1 MEADLEATGAQE
13 RAASTGDRGNRES
26 VPAESGAPLRAAA
39 IWLLIGLIAATTVAL
54 YVAVVHDLP
63 AYTNGFRIPWWA
75 LAVGF
80 AATEV
85 FVIHAHFRGSAHTL
99 SLSELPLVVGLLLGA
114 PQELV
119 IAQVAGPILVL
130 LFVRGSA
137 PVKVAF
143 NVAQFA
149 LTATLTVV
157 VLHALMAAPAE
168 IGPGVWTATFA
179 AVAAGSFV
187 AAALVLA
194 AIALAEGALPSIEA
208 LRMFGADLVV
218 SLTNTSIG
226 LAGAT
231 LIAQDWHAGWLIIP
245 PAAVLILAY
254 RAYLSEHT
262 KHRSLDFLYRVA
274 RSLSRA
280 PDIETALVELVDRTR
295 ESFRV
300 RTAEIILF
308 GAGGDVPLRTSLD
321 VGGATQTM
329 QPVGHGLAAALRACL
344 RDERAVVVDRETAP
358 PALASYLAEQGI
370 AEAAIAPVPGETRL
384 VGVML
389 LGDRL
394 GTASDF
400 TKSDLR
406 LFETLAG
413 HAGMSLE
420 FDRLEQAIRR
430 MRELQGAL
438 ERQAYRDPLTD
449 LANRALF
456 MRRVHESL
464 TRPHGTSTVLFLD
477 LDDFKRIN
485 DHAGHA
491 AGDAVLIAAA
501 DRIRRCVRPTDLAAR
516 LGGDEFAVLLEDA
529 DVRHGEDVA
538 HRIVALLSEA
548 VAIAGQPCWVRA
560 SIGLATAGAGSG
572 IDADDLM
579 RHADIAMYR
588 AKESGKGQVRVFT
601 TDMHPNALTKA
612 PSRDELLA
620 ALDAGEFVAHFQ
632 PIVAVGTGE
641 TVAAEAL
648 VRWNHPRHG
657 LLAPAA
663 FVPAAEA
670 TGTIPGIDRAVLEQA
685 CREAAEW
692 SEEDGYAPDAAVHVN
707 LSGEGLR
714 TSELVGVVEDVL
726 DRTGLAPRRLVL
738 ELTESVLIAELPT
751 AQPVL
756 ASLRALGVRIALDD
770 FGTGYS
776 SLACLRSLPVDILK
790 VAKPFVDGAGRTPH
804 DHALLAMII
813 ELGSLFGVSVVAEG
827 VERQDQLDALA
838 DLKCDMGQ
846 GFYLGRPLDGE
857 TRRFTRRD
865 PLAAA
870 A

>member
-1 MEADLEATGAQE
+1 VTAE
-13 RAASTGDRGNRES
+13 R
-26 VPAESGAPLRAAA
+26 LRTAA
-39 IWLLIGLIAATTVAL
+39 IWLLVALIAGTATAL
-54 YVAVVHDLP
+54 YFAVVRDLP
-63 AYTNGFRIPWWA
+63 AYTAGFQIPWWA
-75 LAVGF
+75 LAAGF
-80 AATEV
+80 AATEI

-99 SLSELPLVVGLLLGA
+99 SLSELPLVAGLLLA
-114 PQELV
+114 TPHELIV
-119 IAQVAGPILVL
+119 AQVVGPIAVL
-130 LFVRGSA
+130 LFVRRSA

-143 NVAQFA
+143 NIAQFA
-149 LTATLTVV
+149 LTAVLSVI
-157 VLHALMAAPAE
+157 VLHALVPAPAE

-179 AVAAGSFV
+179 AIGAGSLV
-187 AAALVLA
+187 AAALVLTV
-194 AIALAEGALPSIEA
+194 IALAEGALPSLEM

-231 LIAQDWHAGWLIIP
+231 LMAQDWSAGWLIIP

-262 KHRSLDFLYRVA
+262 KHQSLEFLYGVA
-274 RSLSRA
+274 RSMSRA
-280 PDIETALVELVDRTR
+280 PDVEAALVDLLERTR
-295 ESFRV
+295 DAFHVE
-300 RTAEIILF
+300 TAEIILF
-308 GAGGDVPLRTSLD
+308 GASGDVPLRTSLD
-321 VGGATQTM
+321 TGGVTQTM
-329 QPVGHGLAAALRACL
+329 QPVSRELATALRACL
-344 RDERAVVVDRETAP
+344 RNEHAAVVTRASAP
-358 PALASYLAEQGI
+358 AALADYLREHDM

-389 LGDRL
+389 LGERL
-394 GTASDF
+394 GATTDF
-400 TKSDLR
+400 GGSDLR

-456 MRRVHESL
+456 MRRLHESL
-464 TRPHGTSTVLFLD
+464 ARPSGTSTVLFLD

-491 AGDAVLIAAA
+491 AGDSVLIAAA
-501 DRIRRCVRPTDLAAR
+501 DRIRGSVRPSDLAAR

-529 DVRHGEDVA
+529 DERRGMEVA

-548 VAIAGQPCWVRA
+548 VTVNGQPCWVRA
-560 SIGLATAGAGSG
+560 SIGIAAASARAGL
-572 IDADDLM
+572 DADDLM

-588 AKESGKGQVRVFT
+588 AKEAGKGQVRTFT
-601 TDMHPNALTKA
+601 PDMHPNALTKA
-612 PSRDELLA
+612 PSRDEILA
-620 ALDAGEFVAHFQ
+620 ALEAGEFVAHYQ

-641 TVAAEAL
+641 IVAAEAL

-657 LLAPAA
+657 LLAPSD

-670 TGTIPGIDRAVLEQA
+670 TGTIPGIDRAMLEQA
-685 CREAAEW
+685 CREAAGW
-692 SEEDGYAPDAAVHVN
+692 SAEDGYAHDAAVHVN
-707 LSGEGLR
+707 LSGEGLH
-714 TSELVGVVEDVL
+714 TTELVGVVEDVL
-726 DRTGLAPRRLVL
+726 RRTGLAPRRLVL
-738 ELTESVLIAELPT
+738 ELTESVLIAEMPT

-756 ASLRALGVRIALDD
+756 TALRGLGVRIALDD

-838 DLKCDMGQ
+838 DLHCDMGQ

-857 TRRFTRRD
+857 ARRFERRD

>member
-1 MEADLEATGAQE
+1 MAE
-13 RAASTGDRGNRES
+13 RNAR
-26 VPAESGAPLRAAA
+26 LRSAA
-39 IWLLIGLIAATTVAL
+39 IWGLIALTAAATVAL
-54 YVAVVHDLP
+54 YVGVVRDLRP
-63 AYTNGFRIPWWA
+63 VTAGFHVPWWA
-75 LAVGF
+75 LALGF
-80 AATEV
+80 AAAEV
-85 FVIHAHFRGSAHTL
+85 FVIHAHIRGSSHTL
-99 SLSELPLVVGLLLGA
+99 SLSELPLVVGLLLSA
-114 PQELV
+114 PQEL
-119 IAQVAGPILVL
+119 IAAQVIGPILVL
-130 LFVRGSA
+130 LLVRRSEV
-137 PVKVAF
+137 VKVAF

-149 LTATLTVV
+149 LTATLSVV
-157 VLHALMAAPAE
+157 VLHALLPASFE
-168 IGPGVWTATFA
+168 MGPGAWTATLA
-179 AVAAGSFV
+179 AIAAGSLVAAG
-187 AAALVLA
+187 LVLA
-194 AIALAEGALPSIEA
+194 AIALAEGALPSMQV
-208 LRMFGADLVV
+208 LRMYAADLVV

-231 LIAQDWHAGWLIIP
+231 LIAYDWHTGWLIIP
-245 PAAVLILAY
+245 PAAVLLLAY

-262 KHRSLDFLYRVA
+262 KHQSLEFLYGVA

-280 PDIETALVELVDRTR
+280 PDVESALVDLLARTR

-308 GAGGDVPLRTSLD
+308 GAGSDLPLRTSLD
-321 VGGATQTM
+321 MAGATQTM
-329 QPVGHGLAAALRACL
+329 QPVTHELATALRACL
-344 RDERAVVVDRETAP
+344 RDEHAVVVERASAP
-358 PALASYLAEQGI
+358 AALASYLADHGMT
-370 AEAAIAPVPGETRL
+370 EAAIAPVPGETRL

-389 LGDRL
+389 LGERQ
-394 GTASDF
+394 GAGSDF
-400 TKSDLR
+400 GDADLR

-464 TRPHGTSTVLFLD
+464 RRPRGTSTVLFLD

-491 AGDAVLIAAA
+491 AGDAVLMAAA
-501 DRIRRCVRPTDLAAR
+501 DRIRRCVRPNDLAAR
-516 LGGDEFAVLLEDA
+516 LGGDEFAILLEDA
-529 DVRHGEDVA
+529 DERHGAEVA

-548 VAIAGQPCWVRA
+548 VGIAGQSCWVRA
-560 SIGLATAGAGSG
+560 SIRIASARAGSG
-572 IDADDLM
+572 VDADDLM
-579 RHADIAMYR
+579 RRADVAMYR
-588 AKESGKGQVRVFT
+588 AKEAGKGQVRAFT
-601 TDMHPNALTKA
+601 GGMHPNALTKA

-620 ALDAGEFVAHFQ
+620 ALDAGEFVAHYQ
-632 PIVAVGTGE
+632 PIVAVGSGE
-641 TVAAEAL
+641 IVAAEAL

-657 LLAPAA
+657 LLSPAA

-685 CREAAEW
+685 CREAAAW
-692 SEEDGYAPDAAVHVN
+692 CEEDGYAPDAAVHVN

-714 TSELVGVVEDVL
+714 TNELVRVVEDVL
-726 DRTGLAPRRLVL
+726 MRTGLAPRRLVL
-738 ELTESVLIAELPT
+738 ELTESVLIAEMPT

-756 ASLRALGVRIALDD
+756 TALRALGVRIALDD

-827 VERQDQLDALA
+827 IERQDQLDALA
-838 DLKCDMGQ
+838 DLSCDMGQ
-846 GFYLGRPLDGE
+846 GFYLGRPLCGE
-857 TRRFTRRD
+857 ARRFARRD

>member
-1 MEADLEATGAQE
+1 MGAE
-13 RAASTGDRGNRES
+13 GNAR
-26 VPAESGAPLRAAA
+26 LRSAA
-39 IWLLIGLIAATTVAL
+39 IWVLVAAIATA
-54 YVAVVHDLP
+54 AVVLYLAVVRDLP
-63 AYTNGFRIPWWA
+63 AYTSGFRVPWWA
-75 LAVGF
+75 LALGF

-85 FVIHAHFRGSAHTL
+85 FVIHAHIRGSAHTL
-99 SLSELPLVVGLLLGA
+99 SLSEIPLVIGLLLGA
-114 PQELV
+114 PTELIV
-119 IAQVAGPILVL
+119 AQVAGPFLVL
-130 LFVRGSA
+130 LFARGTA
-137 PVKVAF
+137 PVKIAF

-149 LTATLTVV
+149 LTATLTVA
-157 VLHALMAAPAE
+157 VLHALIPAPAE
-168 IGPGVWTATFA
+168 IGPGVWSATFV
-179 AVAAGSFV
+179 AVAAGSLV

-194 AIALAEGALPSIEA
+194 VIALAEGTLPSVEL

-231 LIAQDWHAGWLIIP
+231 LIAHDWHAGWLIIP
-245 PAAVLILAY
+245 PAVVLILAY

-262 KHRSLDFLYRVA
+262 KHRSLDFLYGVA

-280 PDIETALVELVDRTR
+280 PDVETALVDLLERTR

-308 GAGGDVPLRTSLD
+308 GAGGDVPLRTALGA
-321 VGGATQTM
+321 GGVTQTM
-329 QPVGHGLAAALRACL
+329 QPVDHELATALRACL
-344 RDERAVVVDRETAP
+344 RDEHAVVVRREAAP
-358 PALASYLAEQGI
+358 AALASFLDDHGM

-394 GTASDF
+394 GATTAFSG
-400 TKSDLR
+400 SDLR

-464 TRPHGTSTVLFLD
+464 TRPRGTSTVLFLD

-491 AGDAVLIAAA
+491 AGDAVLIAAGE
-501 DRIRRCVRPTDLAAR
+501 RIRRCVRPSDLAAR

-529 DVRHGEDVA
+529 DEHRGEEVA
-538 HRIVALLSEA
+538 HRIAALLSEA
-548 VAIAGQPCWVRA
+548 VGIAGQPCWVRA
-560 SIGLATAGAGSG
+560 SIGIASAAAGSV
-572 IDADDLM
+572 DADDLM
-579 RHADIAMYR
+579 RRADIAMYR
-588 AKESGKGQVRVFT
+588 AKEAGKGQVRMFT
-601 TDMHPNALTKA
+601 ADMHPNALTKA

-620 ALDAGEFVAHFQ
+620 ALDAGEFVAHYQ
-632 PIVAVGTGE
+632 PIVAVGSGE
-641 TVAAEAL
+641 IVAAEAL

-657 LLAPAA
+657 LLSPAA

-685 CREAAEW
+685 CREAAAW

-714 TSELVGVVEDVL
+714 TNELVGVVEEVL
-726 DRTGLAPRRLVL
+726 RRTELAPRRLVL
-738 ELTESVLIAELPT
+738 ELTESVLIAEMPT

-827 VERQDQLDALA
+827 IERQDQLDALA
-838 DLKCDMGQ
+838 DLRCDMGQ

-857 TRRFTRRD
+857 ARRFARRD

>member
-1 MEADLEATGAQE
+1 MEAEE
-13 RAASTGDRGNRES
+13 RNMR
-26 VPAESGAPLRAAA
+26 LRSAA
-39 IWLLIGLIAATTVAL
+39 IWLLIGLISITTLAL
-54 YVAVVHDLP
+54 YFAVVRDLP
-63 AYTNGFRIPWWA
+63 SYMDGFRVPWWA
-75 LAVGF
+75 LALGF

-85 FVIHAHFRGSAHTL
+85 FVIHAHIRGSSHTL
-99 SLSELPLVVGLLLGA
+99 SLSELPLVVGLLLAA

-130 LFVRGSA
+130 LFVRHNGL
-137 PVKVAF
+137 VKVAF
-143 NVAQFA
+143 NIAQFA
-149 LTATLTVV
+149 LTAALTVV
-157 VLHALMAAPAE
+157 VLHALMPAPAH
-168 IGPGVWTATFA
+168 IGPGVWTATFV
-179 AVAAGSFV
+179 AVAAGSLV
-187 AAALVLA
+187 AAALVRA
-194 AIALAEGALPSIEA
+194 VIALAEGSMPSMDT

-218 SLTNTSIG
+218 ALTNTSIG

-231 LIAQDWHAGWLIIP
+231 LIAQDWHAGWLMIP

-262 KHRSLDFLYRVA
+262 KHQSLEFLYGVA
-274 RSLSRA
+274 RSLSRS
-280 PDIETALVELVDRTR
+280 PDIECALVDLLERTR

-308 GAGGDVPLRTSLD
+308 GAGGDLPLRTSLD
-321 VGGATQTM
+321 VGGTTQTM
-329 QPVGHGLAAALRACL
+329 QPVGHELATALRACL
-344 RDERAVVVDRETAP
+344 LDEHAVVMDRESAP
-358 PALASYLAEQGI
+358 PALAAYLAEHDM

-389 LGDRL
+389 LGERL
-394 GTASDF
+394 GSATDF

-456 MRRVHESL
+456 MRRLHESL
-464 TRPHGTSTVLFLD
+464 TRPRGTSTVLFLD

-501 DRIRRCVRPTDLAAR
+501 ERIRRCVRPTDLAAR

-529 DVRHGEDVA
+529 DERHGQDIA

-548 VAIAGQPCWVRA
+548 VTISGQPCWVRA
-560 SIGLATAGAGSG
+560 SIGLASAGAGSSV
-572 IDADDLM
+572 DADDLM
-579 RHADIAMYR
+579 RRADIAMYR
-588 AKESGKGQVRVFT
+588 AKEAGKGQVRAFT
-601 TDMHPNALTKA
+601 ADMHPNALTKA

-620 ALDAGEFVAHFQ
+620 ALQAGEFVAHYQ
-632 PIVAVGTGE
+632 PIVAVGSGE
-641 TVAAEAL
+641 IVAAEAL

-685 CREAAEW
+685 CREAAAW
-692 SEEDGYAPDAAVHVN
+692 SAEDGYAPDAAVHVN

-714 TSELVGVVEDVL
+714 TNELVGVVEDVL
-726 DRTGLAPRRLVL
+726 RRTGLAPRRLVL
-738 ELTESVLIAELPT
+738 ELTESVLIAEMPT

-756 ASLRALGVRIALDD
+756 TALRALGVRIALDD

-827 VERQDQLDALA
+827 VERQDQLEALA
-838 DLKCDMGQ
+838 DLSCDMGQ

-857 TRRFTRRD
+857 ARRFARRD

>member
-1 MEADLEATGAQE
+1 VEAEK
-13 RAASTGDRGNRES
+13 AAR
-26 VPAESGAPLRAAA
+26 LRTAA
-39 IWLLIGLIAATTVAL
+39 IWALIALIVGATLAL
-54 YVAVVHDLP
+54 YLGIVRDLP
-63 AYTNGFRIPWWA
+63 AYADGVHVPWWA
-75 LAVGF
+75 LALGF

-85 FVIHAHFRGSAHTL
+85 FVIHTHIRGSAQTL
-99 SLSELPLVVGLLLGA
+99 SLSELPLVIGLLLA
-114 PQELV
+114 TPQDLV
-119 IAQVAGPILVL
+119 VAQVAGPVLVL
-130 LFVRGSA
+130 LFIRRSA

-143 NVAQFA
+143 NIAQFA
-149 LTATLTVV
+149 LTATLTII
-157 VLHALMAAPAE
+157 VLHALIPAPAE
-168 IGPGVWTATFA
+168 IGPDLWSATFA
-179 AVAAGSFV
+179 AVLAGSLVAAG
-187 AAALVLA
+187 LVLA
-194 AIALAEGALPSIEA
+194 VIALAEGSLPSIEV

-226 LAGAT
+226 LTGAT
-231 LIAQDWHAGWLIIP
+231 LIAQEWQAGWLMIA

-254 RAYLSEHT
+254 RAYLSEHD
-262 KHRSLDFLYRVA
+262 KHQSLEFLYGVA

-280 PDIETALVELVDRTR
+280 PDIEIALVDLLERTR

-308 GAGGDVPLRTSLD
+308 GAGADMPLRTSLD
-321 VGGATQTM
+321 AGGSTQTM
-329 QPVGHGLAAALRACL
+329 QPVEHELATALRACL
-344 RDERAVVVDRETAP
+344 RDEHARVVDLASAP
-358 PALASYLAEQGI
+358 PALAAYLADHGI
-370 AEAAIAPVPGETRL
+370 AAATIAPVHGETRL

-389 LGDRL
+389 LGDRV
-394 GTASDF
+394 GVATDF
-400 TKSDLR
+400 SASDLR

-430 MRELQGAL
+430 MRELQSAL

-464 TRPHGTSTVLFLD
+464 SRPRGTSTVLFLD

-501 DRIRRCVRPTDLAAR
+501 ERIRRCVRPTDLAAR

-529 DVRHGEDVA
+529 DERRGEEIA

-548 VAIAGQPCWVRA
+548 VGIAGQPCWVRA
-560 SIGLATAGAGSG
+560 SIGLASAAAGSG
-572 IDADDLM
+572 TDADDLM

-588 AKESGKGQVRVFT
+588 AKETGKGQVREFT
-601 TDMHPNALTKA
+601 ADMHPNALTKA

-620 ALDAGEFVAHFQ
+620 ALDAGEFVAHYQ
-632 PIVAVGTGE
+632 PIMAVESGE
-641 TVAAEAL
+641 IVAAEAL

-685 CREAAEW
+685 CRAAAAW
-692 SEEDGYAPDAAVHVN
+692 CDEDGYAPEAAVHVN

-714 TSELVGVVEDVL
+714 TNELVRVVENVL
-726 DRTGLAPRRLVL
+726 QSTGLAPRRLVL
-738 ELTESVLIAELPT
+738 ELTESVLIAEMPT

-827 VERQDQLDALA
+827 IEREDQLEALA

-846 GFYLGRPLDGE
+846 GFYVGRPLDGE
-857 TRRFTRRD
+857 ALRFARRD
-865 PLAAA
+865 PVAAGA
-870 A
+870 

>member
-1 MEADLEATGAQE
+1 M
-13 RAASTGDRGNRES
+13 AAARNVR
-26 VPAESGAPLRAAA
+26 LRVAA
-39 IWLLIGLIAATTVAL
+39 IWLLVALIAGTALTL
-54 YVAVVHDLP
+54 YVTVVRDLP
-63 AYTNGFRIPWWA
+63 AYTDGFQIPWWA
-75 LAVGF
+75 LAIGF

-85 FVIHAHFRGSAHTL
+85 FVIHAHIRGSAHTL
-99 SLSELPLVVGLLLGA
+99 SLSELPLVAGLLLA
-114 PQELV
+114 TPQDLV
-119 IAQVAGPILVL
+119 VAQVVGPIAVL
-130 LFVRGSA
+130 LFARGTA

-149 LTATLTVV
+149 LTATISVI
-157 VLHALMAAPAE
+157 VLHGLVPAPAE
-168 IGPGVWTATFA
+168 IGPEVWTATFV
-179 AVAAGSFV
+179 AVGASSLV
-187 AAALVLA
+187 AAALVVGV
-194 AIALAEGALPSIEA
+194 IALAEGTLPSLEM

-231 LIAQDWHAGWLIIP
+231 LMAQDWSAGWLIIP

-262 KHRSLDFLYRVA
+262 KHQSLEFLYGVA

-280 PDIETALVELVDRTR
+280 PDVETALVDLLERTR
-295 ESFRV
+295 GSFRV

-308 GAGGDVPLRTSLD
+308 GASGDVPLRTSLD
-321 VGGATQTM
+321 EGGVTQTM
-329 QPVGHGLAAALRACL
+329 QPVSHELAAALRSSL
-344 RDERAVVVDRETAP
+344 VDEHATVVHRADAP
-358 PALASYLAEQGI
+358 AALATYLREHDI

-394 GTASDF
+394 GATADF
-400 TKSDLR
+400 SNSDLR

-464 TRPHGTSTVLFLD
+464 ARRSGTSTVLFLD

-491 AGDAVLIAAA
+491 AGDAVLMAAA
-501 DRIRRCVRPTDLAAR
+501 DRIRGCVRPTDLAAR
-516 LGGDEFAVLLEDA
+516 LGGDEFAILLEDA
-529 DVRHGEDVA
+529 DERRGEEVA
-538 HRIVALLSEA
+538 HRIVAELSQA
-548 VAIAGQPCWVRA
+548 MTVNGQPCWVRA
-560 SIGLATAGAGSG
+560 SIGLAAAGAGSG
-572 IDADDLM
+572 LDADGLM

-588 AKESGKGQVRVFT
+588 AKEAGKGQVRAFT
-601 TDMHPNALTKA
+601 PDMHPNALTQA

-620 ALDAGEFVAHFQ
+620 ALDAGEFVAHYQ
-632 PIVAVGTGE
+632 PIVDVGTGAV
-641 TVAAEAL
+641 VAAEAL

-657 LLAPAA
+657 LLSPSM

-685 CREAAEW
+685 CREAAAW
-692 SEEDGYAPDAAVHVN
+692 TEEDGYAPDAAVHVN

-714 TSELVGVVEDVL
+714 TTEVVGVVQDIL
-726 DRTGLAPRRLVL
+726 QQTGLQPRRLVL
-738 ELTESVLIAELPT
+738 ELTESVLIAEMPT

-756 ASLRALGVRIALDD
+756 TALRALGVRIALDD

-827 VERQDQLDALA
+827 IERQDQLDALA
-838 DLKCDMGQ
+838 DLRCDMGQ
-846 GFYLGRPLDGE
+846 GFYLGRPLDSE
-857 TRRFTRRD
+857 ARRFARRD

>member
-1 MEADLEATGAQE
+1 MAE
-13 RAASTGDRGNRES
+13 RNAR
-26 VPAESGAPLRAAA
+26 LRSAA
-39 IWLLIGLIAATTVAL
+39 IWGLIALTAAATVAL
-54 YVAVVHDLP
+54 YVGVVRDLRP
-63 AYTNGFRIPWWA
+63 VTAGFHVPWWA
-75 LAVGF
+75 LALGF
-80 AATEV
+80 AAAEV
-85 FVIHAHFRGSAHTL
+85 FVIHAHIRGSSHTL
-99 SLSELPLVVGLLLGA
+99 SLSELPLVVGLLLSA
-114 PQELV
+114 PQEL
-119 IAQVAGPILVL
+119 IAAQVIGPILVL
-130 LFVRGSA
+130 LLVRRSEV
-137 PVKVAF
+137 VKVAF

-149 LTATLTVV
+149 LTATLSVV
-157 VLHALMAAPAE
+157 VLHALLPASFE
-168 IGPGVWTATFA
+168 MGPGAWTATLA
-179 AVAAGSFV
+179 AIAAGSLVAAG
-187 AAALVLA
+187 LVLA
-194 AIALAEGALPSIEA
+194 AIALAEGALPSMQV
-208 LRMFGADLVV
+208 LRMYAADLVV

-231 LIAQDWHAGWLIIP
+231 LIAYDWHTGWLIIP
-245 PAAVLILAY
+245 PAAVLLLAY

-262 KHRSLDFLYRVA
+262 KHQSLEFLYGVA

-280 PDIETALVELVDRTR
+280 PDVESALVDLLARTR

-308 GAGGDVPLRTSLD
+308 GAGSDLPLRTSLD
-321 VGGATQTM
+321 MAGATQTM
-329 QPVGHGLAAALRACL
+329 QPVTHELATALRACL
-344 RDERAVVVDRETAP
+344 RDEHAVVVERASAP
-358 PALASYLAEQGI
+358 AALASYLADHGMT
-370 AEAAIAPVPGETRL
+370 EAAIAPVPGETRL

-389 LGDRL
+389 LGERQ
-394 GTASDF
+394 GAGSDF
-400 TKSDLR
+400 GDADLR

-464 TRPHGTSTVLFLD
+464 RRPRGTSTVLFLD

-491 AGDAVLIAAA
+491 AGDAVLMAAA
-501 DRIRRCVRPTDLAAR
+501 DRIRRCVRPNDLAAR
-516 LGGDEFAVLLEDA
+516 LGGDEFAILLEDA
-529 DVRHGEDVA
+529 DERHGAEVA

-548 VAIAGQPCWVRA
+548 VGIAGQSCWVRA
-560 SIGLATAGAGSG
+560 SIGIASARAGSG
-572 IDADDLM
+572 VDADDLM
-579 RHADIAMYR
+579 RRADVAMYR
-588 AKESGKGQVRVFT
+588 AKEAGKGQVRAFT
-601 TDMHPNALTKA
+601 GGMHPNALTKA

-620 ALDAGEFVAHFQ
+620 ALDAGEFVAHYQ
-632 PIVAVGTGE
+632 PIVAVGSGE
-641 TVAAEAL
+641 IVAAEAL

-657 LLAPAA
+657 LLSPAA

-685 CREAAEW
+685 CREAAAW
-692 SEEDGYAPDAAVHVN
+692 CEEDGYAPDAAVHVN

-714 TSELVGVVEDVL
+714 TNELVRVVEDVL
-726 DRTGLAPRRLVL
+726 ARTGLAPRRLVL
-738 ELTESVLIAELPT
+738 ELTESVLIAEMPT

-756 ASLRALGVRIALDD
+756 TELRALGVRIALDD

-813 ELGSLFGVSVVAEG
+813 ELGSLFRVSVVAEG
-827 VERQDQLDALA
+827 IEREDQLDALA
-838 DLKCDMGQ
+838 ELRCDMGQ
-846 GFYLGRPLDGE
+846 GFYLGRPLAGE
-857 TRRFTRRD
+857 TRRLAVRD

>member
-1 MEADLEATGAQE
+1 MTE
-13 RAASTGDRGNRES
+13 GNAR
-26 VPAESGAPLRAAA
+26 VRWTA
-39 IWLLIGLIAATTVAL
+39 IWGLIALTGAATVAL
-54 YVAVVHDLP
+54 YVGVVRDLP
-63 AYTNGFRIPWWA
+63 PVTDGFRVPWWT
-75 LAVGF
+75 LAIGF
-80 AATEV
+80 AATEI
-85 FVIHAHFRGSAHTL
+85 FVIHAHIRGSSHTL
-99 SLSELPLVVGLLLGA
+99 SLSELPLVVGLLLSTS
-114 PQELV
+114 QDV
-119 IAQVAGPILVL
+119 IVAQVIGPVLVL
-130 LFVRGSA
+130 VFVRRNEA
-137 PVKVAF
+137 IKVAF

-149 LTATLTVV
+149 LTATLSVA
-157 VLHALMAAPAE
+157 VLHALLPAPLE
-168 IGPGVWTATFA
+168 MGPAVWAATFA
-179 AVAAGSFV
+179 AIAAGSLVAAG
-187 AAALVLA
+187 LVLA
-194 AIALAEGALPSIEA
+194 AIALAEDSLPSMQV
-208 LRMFGADLVV
+208 LRMYGADLVV

-231 LIAQDWHAGWLIIP
+231 LIAYDWHTAWLLIP
-245 PAAVLILAY
+245 PSVVLILAY

-262 KHRSLDFLYRVA
+262 KHQSLEFLYGVA

-280 PDIETALVELVDRTR
+280 PDVESALVDLLARTR

-308 GAGGDVPLRTSLD
+308 GAGGDLPLRTSLD
-321 VGGATQTM
+321 MAGATQTM
-329 QPVGHGLAAALRACL
+329 QPVPHELATALRACL
-344 RDERAVVVDRETAP
+344 RDEHAVVVERESAP
-358 PALASYLAEQGI
+358 AALASYLADHGLTQ
-370 AEAAIAPVPGETRL
+370 AAIAPVPGETRL

-394 GTASDF
+394 GAGSDIGDA
-400 TKSDLR
+400 DLR

-464 TRPHGTSTVLFLD
+464 KRAHGTSTVLFLD

-491 AGDAVLIAAA
+491 AGDAVLLAAA
-501 DRIRRCVRPTDLAAR
+501 DRIRRCVRPSDLAAR
-516 LGGDEFAVLLEDA
+516 LGGDEFAILLEDA
-529 DVRHGEDVA
+529 DERHGEEVA

-548 VAIAGQPCWVRA
+548 VGIAGQPCWVRA
-560 SIGLATAGAGSG
+560 SIGIASARAGSG
-572 IDADDLM
+572 VDADDLM
-579 RHADIAMYR
+579 RRADIAMYR
-588 AKESGKGQVRVFT
+588 AKEAGKGQVRTFT
-601 TDMHPNALTKA
+601 ADMHPNALTKA
-612 PSRDELLA
+612 PSRDEILA
-620 ALDAGEFVAHFQ
+620 ALDAGEFVAHYQ
-632 PIVAVGTGE
+632 PIVAVGSGE
-641 TVAAEAL
+641 IVAAEAL

-657 LLAPAA
+657 LLSPAA

-685 CREAAEW
+685 CREAAAW
-692 SEEDGYAPDAAVHVN
+692 CEEDGYAPDAAVHVN

-714 TSELVGVVEDVL
+714 TNELVGVVEDVL
-726 DRTGLAPRRLVL
+726 VRSGLQPRRLVL
-738 ELTESVLIAELPT
+738 ELTESVLIAEMPT

-756 ASLRALGVRIALDD
+756 TSLRALGVRIALDD

-827 VERQDQLDALA
+827 IERQDQLDALA
-838 DLKCDMGQ
+838 DLSCDMGQ
-846 GFYLGRPLDGE
+846 GFYLGRPLGGE
-857 TRRFTRRD
+857 ARRFARRD

>member
-1 MEADLEATGAQE
+1 MEAE
-13 RAASTGDRGNRES
+13 RTARR
-26 VPAESGAPLRAAA
+26 RAAA
-39 IWLLIGLIAATTVAL
+39 IWLLVVLIAGTTVAL
-54 YVAVVHDLP
+54 YLGIVQDLDS
-63 AYTNGFRIPWWA
+63 YTDGFQVPWWA
-75 LAVGF
+75 LAAAF
-80 AATEV
+80 AATEI
-85 FVIHAHFRGSAHTL
+85 FVIHAHLRGSAHTL
-99 SLSELPLVVGLLLGA
+99 SLSELPLVVGLLLSA
-114 PQELV
+114 PPALV
-119 IAQVAGPILVL
+119 LAQIVGPILVL
-130 LFVRGSA
+130 VLVRRNA

-143 NVAQFA
+143 NIAQFA
-149 LTATLTVV
+149 LTATLTII
-157 VLHALMAAPAE
+157 VLHALMPAPAE
-168 IGPGVWTATFA
+168 IGPGVWTATFI
-179 AVAAGSFV
+179 AVAAGSLV
-187 AAALVLA
+187 ASGLVLA
-194 AIALAEGALPSIEA
+194 AIALAEGSKPNHDTV
-208 LRMFGADLVV
+208 RMFGADLVV

-245 PAAVLILAY
+245 PAVVLILAY

-262 KHRSLDFLYRVA
+262 KHQSLEFLFGVA

-280 PDIETALVELVDRTR
+280 PDVESALVDLLERTR

-308 GAGGDVPLRTSLD
+308 GAGGDLPLRTSLGA
-321 VGGATQTM
+321 GGSTQTM
-329 QPVGHGLAAALRACL
+329 QPVPHELATALRGCL
-344 RDERAVVVDRETAP
+344 REEQAMVVDRDSAP
-358 PALASYLAEQGI
+358 PALAAYLTEHGI
-370 AEAAIAPVPGETRL
+370 TDAAIAPVPGETRL

-389 LGDRL
+389 LGDRI
-394 GTASDF
+394 GAASHF
-400 TKSDLR
+400 TSSDLR

-456 MRRVHESL
+456 MRRLHESL
-464 TRPHGTSTVLFLD
+464 ARPHGSSTVLFLD
-477 LDDFKRIN
+477 LDDFKRVN

-501 DRIRRCVRPTDLAAR
+501 ERIRRCVRPSDLAAR

-529 DVRHGEDVA
+529 DERHGQEVA

-548 VAIAGQPCWVRA
+548 VTIAGQPCWVRA
-560 SIGLATAGAGSG
+560 SIGIASAGTGAGV
-572 IDADDLM
+572 DADDLM
-579 RHADIAMYR
+579 RRADIAMYR
-588 AKESGKGQVRVFT
+588 AKEAGKGQVRVFT
-601 TDMHPNALTKA
+601 TEMHPNALTKA
-612 PSRDELLA
+612 PSRDEILA
-620 ALDAGEFVAHFQ
+620 ALEAGEFVAHYQ
-632 PIVAVGTGE
+632 PIVAVETGE
-641 TVAAEAL
+641 IVAAEAL

-657 LLAPAA
+657 LLPPAT

-685 CREAAEW
+685 CREAASW
-692 SEEDGYAPDAAVHVN
+692 TAEDGYALDAAVHVN
-707 LSGEGLR
+707 VSGEGLR
-714 TSELVGVVEDVL
+714 TNELAGVVEAVL
-726 DRTGLAPRRLVL
+726 RRTGLAPRRLVL
-738 ELTESVLIAELPT
+738 ELTESVLIAEMPT

-756 ASLRALGVRIALDD
+756 AALRALGVRIALDD

-827 VERQDQLDALA
+827 IERQDQLDALA
-838 DLKCDMGQ
+838 DLSCDMGQ

-857 TRRFTRRD
+857 ARRFSRRD
-865 PLAAA
+865 PLVAAA
-870 A
+870 

>member
-1 MEADLEATGAQE
+1 MEAEGTV
-13 RAASTGDRGNRES
+13 R
-26 VPAESGAPLRAAA
+26 LRAAA
-39 IWLLIGLIAATTVAL
+39 IWLLVALIAAATAAL
-54 YVAVVHDLP
+54 YLAVVRDLP
-63 AYTNGFRIPWWA
+63 AYTDGFRVPWWA
-75 LAVGF
+75 LAAGF

-99 SLSELPLVVGLLLGA
+99 SLSELPLVVGLLLAA

-119 IAQVAGPILVL
+119 LAQIAGPILVL

-157 VLHALMAAPAE
+157 VLHALMPAPAE
-168 IGPGVWTATFA
+168 IGPGVWTAAFA
-179 AVAAGSFV
+179 AVGAASLVAAG
-187 AAALVLA
+187 LVLTV
-194 AIALAEGALPSIEA
+194 IALAEGVLPSIDV
-208 LRMFGADLVV
+208 LQMFGADLVV

-231 LIAQDWHAGWLIIP
+231 LIAEDWSAGWLIIP

-262 KHRSLDFLYRVA
+262 KHQSLEFLYGVA
-274 RSLSRA
+274 RSLSRV
-280 PDIETALVELVDRTR
+280 PDVETALVDLLQRTR

-300 RTAEIILF
+300 RTAEIVLF
-308 GAGGDVPLRTSLD
+308 GAGGDLPLRTALD

-329 QPVGHGLAAALRACL
+329 QPVGHELATALRACL
-344 RDERAVVVDRETAP
+344 REERAVVVNRDTAP
-358 PALASYLAEQGI
+358 AALAEYLAEQRI
-370 AEAAIAPVPGETRL
+370 SEAAIAPVPGETRL
-384 VGVML
+384 VGVMV

-394 GTASDF
+394 GAANDF
-400 TKSDLR
+400 SSSDLR

-438 ERQAYRDPLTD
+438 ERQAYCDPLTD

-464 TRPHGTSTVLFLD
+464 ARPRGTSTVLFLD

-501 DRIRRCVRPTDLAAR
+501 ERIRRCVRPSHLAAR

-529 DVRHGEDVA
+529 DERHGEDAA

-548 VAIAGQPCWVRA
+548 VPIAGQPCWVRA
-560 SIGLATAGAGSG
+560 SIGIASAGAGSG
-572 IDADDLM
+572 VDADDLM
-579 RHADIAMYR
+579 RHADVAMYR
-588 AKESGKGQVRVFT
+588 AKEAGKGQVRVFT
-601 TDMHPNALTKA
+601 TAMHPNAPTKA
-612 PSRDELLA
+612 PSRDEILA
-620 ALDAGEFVAHFQ
+620 AVDAGEFVAHYQ
-632 PIVAVGTGE
+632 PIVAVGSGAV
-641 TVAAEAL
+641 VAGEAL

-657 LLAPAA
+657 LLAPSA

-670 TGTIPGIDRAVLEQA
+670 TGTIPAIDRVVLEQA
-685 CREAAEW
+685 CREASDWCED
-692 SEEDGYAPDAAVHVN
+692 DGYAPDAAVHVN
-707 LSGEGLR
+707 VSGEGLR
-714 TSELVGVVEDVL
+714 TNELVRVVEDVL
-726 DRTGLAPRRLVL
+726 ERTGLAPRRLVL
-738 ELTESVLIAELPT
+738 ELTESVLIAEMPT
-751 AQPVL
+751 ARPVL
-756 ASLRALGVRIALDD
+756 TELRALGVRIALDD

-813 ELGSLFGVSVVAEG
+813 ELGSLFGVGVVAEG
-827 VERQDQLDALA
+827 IEREDQLDALA
-838 DLKCDMGQ
+838 ELGCEMGQ
-846 GFYLGRPLDGE
+846 GFYLGRPLSSE
-857 TRRFTRRD
+857 TRRFALRD
-865 PLAAA
+865 PLAVAA
-870 A
+870 

>member
-1 MEADLEATGAQE
+1 MSAE
-13 RAASTGDRGNRES
+13 R
-26 VPAESGAPLRAAA
+26 VRAAA
-39 IWLLIGLIAATTVAL
+39 IWLLVALIAGTTAAL
-54 YVAVVHDLP
+54 YFAVVRDLP
-63 AYTNGFRIPWWA
+63 AYTDGFQIPWWA
-75 LAVGF
+75 LAIGF
-80 AATEV
+80 AATEI
-85 FVIHAHFRGSAHTL
+85 FVVHAHIRGSAHTL
-99 SLSELPLVVGLLLGA
+99 SLSELPLVAGLLLA
-114 PQELV
+114 TPQELV
-119 IAQVAGPILVL
+119 VAQVAGPIVVL

-149 LTATLTVV
+149 LTATLSVI
-157 VLHALMAAPAE
+157 VLHALVPAPAE
-168 IGPGVWTATFA
+168 IGPGVWSATFA
-179 AVAAGSFV
+179 AVGAGSLV

-194 AIALAEGALPSIEA
+194 VIALAEGTLPSLEM
-208 LRMFGADLVV
+208 LRMFGVDLVV

-231 LIAQDWHAGWLIIP
+231 LMAQDWSAGWLIIP

-254 RAYLSEHT
+254 RAYMSEHT
-262 KHRSLDFLYRVA
+262 KHQSLDFLYGVA

-280 PDIETALVELVDRTR
+280 ADIESALVDLLERTR
-295 ESFRV
+295 GAFRV

-308 GAGGDVPLRTSLD
+308 GTSGEVPLRTSLD
-321 VGGATQTM
+321 GGGVKQTM
-329 QPVGHGLAAALRACL
+329 QPVSHELATALRACL
-344 RDERAVVVDRETAP
+344 RNERAAVVTRASAP
-358 PALASYLAEQGI
+358 PALAEYLREHEI
-370 AEAAIAPVPGETRL
+370 TEAAIAPVPGETRL

-394 GTASDF
+394 GATTDF
-400 TKSDLR
+400 GGADLR

-464 TRPHGTSTVLFLD
+464 SRRSGTSTVLFLD

-491 AGDAVLIAAA
+491 AGDAVLMAAA
-501 DRIRRCVRPTDLAAR
+501 DRIRGCVRPSDLAAR

-529 DVRHGEDVA
+529 DERRGTEVA

-548 VAIAGQPCWVRA
+548 VTVNGQPCWVRA
-560 SIGLATAGAGSG
+560 SIGIASAGARAGM
-572 IDADDLM
+572 DADDLM

-588 AKESGKGQVRVFT
+588 AKEAGKGQVRAFT
-601 TDMHPNALTKA
+601 PDMHPNALTKA
-612 PSRDELLA
+612 PSRDEILA
-620 ALDAGEFVAHFQ
+620 ALDAGEFVAHYQ
-632 PIVAVGTGE
+632 PIVAVGSGDI
-641 TVAAEAL
+641 VAAEAL

-663 FVPAAEA
+663 FIPAAEA
-670 TGTIPGIDRAVLEQA
+670 TGTIPGIDRAMLEQA
-685 CREAAEW
+685 CREAAAW
-692 SEEDGYAPDAAVHVN
+692 TEEDGYARDAAVHVN

-714 TSELVGVVEDVL
+714 TNELVGVVEDVL
-726 DRTGLAPRRLVL
+726 RRTGLAPRRLVL
-738 ELTESVLIAELPT
+738 ELTESVLIAEMPT

-756 ASLRALGVRIALDD
+756 TALRSLGVRIALDD

-776 SLACLRSLPVDILK
+776 SLSCLRSLPVDILK

-827 VERQDQLDALA
+827 IERQDQLDALA
-838 DLKCDMGQ
+838 DLRCDMGQ

-857 TRRFTRRD
+857 ARRFARRD

>member
-1 MEADLEATGAQE
+1 MEAEQTV
-13 RAASTGDRGNRES
+13 RT
-26 VPAESGAPLRAAA
+26 RAAA
-39 IWLLIGLIAATTVAL
+39 IWLLAALIAAATVAL
-54 YVAVVHDLP
+54 YVGVVRDLP
-63 AYTNGFRIPWWA
+63 AYTDGFHVPWWA
-75 LAVGF
+75 LAAAF

-85 FVIHAHFRGSAHTL
+85 FVIHAHIRGSAHTL
-99 SLSELPLVVGLLLGA
+99 SLSELPLVVGLLLAA
-114 PQELV
+114 PQELIV
-119 IAQVAGPILVL
+119 AQVVGPVLVL
-130 LFVRGSA
+130 LLVRGSA

-157 VLHALMAAPAE
+157 VLHALVPGPSE
-168 IGPGVWTATFA
+168 IGPQVWMATIA
-179 AVAAGSFV
+179 AVGAGSLV
-187 AAALVLA
+187 AAALVVMV
-194 AIALAEGALPSIEA
+194 IALAEGSLPSLQM

-231 LIAQDWHAGWLIIP
+231 LMAQDWSAGWLIIP

-254 RAYLSEHT
+254 RAYLSERT
-262 KHRSLDFLYRVA
+262 KHQSLEFLFGVA
-274 RSLSRA
+274 RSLSRS
-280 PDIETALVELVDRTR
+280 PDVETALVDLLHRTR

-300 RTAEIILF
+300 RSAEIILF
-308 GAGGDVPLRTSLD
+308 GTGGDLPLRTSLD
-321 VGGATQTM
+321 AGGVTQTM
-329 QPVGHGLAAALRACL
+329 HPVGQELAAALLECL
-344 RDERAVVVDRETAP
+344 HDELAAVVTRSAAP
-358 PALASYLAEQGI
+358 PALADYMAEHGI
-370 AEAAIAPVPGETRL
+370 TEAAIAPVPGETRL

-394 GTASDF
+394 GATTGF

-464 TRPHGTSTVLFLD
+464 ARASGTSTVLFLD

-501 DRIRRCVRPTDLAAR
+501 ERIRRCVRPSDLAAR

-529 DVRHGEDVA
+529 DERHGQDVA
-538 HRIVALLSEA
+538 HRIVAMVSES
-548 VAIAGQPCWVRA
+548 VPIAGQPCWVRA
-560 SIGLATAGAGSG
+560 SIGLATAGAGSAVA
-572 IDADDLM
+572 ADDLM

-588 AKESGKGQVRVFT
+588 AKAAGKGQVRVFT
-601 TDMHPNALTKA
+601 PDMHPNALTKA

-620 ALDAGEFVAHFQ
+620 ALDAGEFVAHYQ
-632 PIVAVGTGE
+632 PIVAVESGE
-641 TVAAEAL
+641 VVAAEAL
-648 VRWNHPRHG
+648 ARWNHPRHG
-657 LLAPAA
+657 LLAPSV

-685 CREAAEW
+685 CHDAAAW
-692 SEEDGYAPDAAVHVN
+692 TAEDGYAPDAAVHVN

-714 TSELVGVVEDVL
+714 TSELVHVVEVVL
-726 DRTGLAPRRLVL
+726 QRTGLAPRRLVL
-738 ELTESVLIAELPT
+738 ELTESMLIAEMPT

-756 ASLRALGVRIALDD
+756 SALRTLGVRIALDD

-827 VERQDQLDALA
+827 IERQDQLDALA
-838 DLKCDMGQ
+838 DLRCDMGQ
-846 GFYLGRPLDGE
+846 GFFFGRPLDGAA
-857 TRRFTRRD
+857 RRFARRD

>member
-1 MEADLEATGAQE
+1 MSAE
-13 RAASTGDRGNRES
+13 R
-26 VPAESGAPLRAAA
+26 VRAAA
-39 IWLLIGLIAATTVAL
+39 IWLLVALIAGTTAAL
-54 YVAVVHDLP
+54 YFAVVRDLP
-63 AYTNGFRIPWWA
+63 AYTDGFQIPWWA
-75 LAVGF
+75 LAIGF
-80 AATEV
+80 AATEI
-85 FVIHAHFRGSAHTL
+85 FVVHAHIRGSAHTL
-99 SLSELPLVVGLLLGA
+99 SLSELPLVAGLLLA
-114 PQELV
+114 TPQELV
-119 IAQVAGPILVL
+119 VAQVAGPIVVL

-149 LTATLTVV
+149 LTATLSVI
-157 VLHALMAAPAE
+157 VLHALVPAPAE
-168 IGPGVWTATFA
+168 IGPGVWSATFA
-179 AVAAGSFV
+179 AVGAGSLV

-194 AIALAEGALPSIEA
+194 VIALAEGTLPSLEM
-208 LRMFGADLVV
+208 LRMFGVDLVV

-231 LIAQDWHAGWLIIP
+231 LMAQDWSAGWLIIP

-254 RAYLSEHT
+254 RAYMSEHT
-262 KHRSLDFLYRVA
+262 KHQSLDFLYGVA

-280 PDIETALVELVDRTR
+280 ADIESALVDLLERTR
-295 ESFRV
+295 DAFRV

-308 GAGGDVPLRTSLD
+308 GTSGEVPLRTSLD
-321 VGGATQTM
+321 GGGVKQTM
-329 QPVGHGLAAALRACL
+329 QPVSHELATALRACL
-344 RDERAVVVDRETAP
+344 RNERAAVVTRASAP
-358 PALASYLAEQGI
+358 PALAEYLREHEI
-370 AEAAIAPVPGETRL
+370 TEAAIAPVPGETRL

-394 GTASDF
+394 GATTDF
-400 TKSDLR
+400 GGADLR

-464 TRPHGTSTVLFLD
+464 SRRSGTSTVLFLD

-491 AGDAVLIAAA
+491 AGDAVLMAAA
-501 DRIRRCVRPTDLAAR
+501 DRIRGCVRPSDLAAR

-529 DVRHGEDVA
+529 DERRGTEVA

-548 VAIAGQPCWVRA
+548 VTVNGQPCWVRA
-560 SIGLATAGAGSG
+560 SIGIASAGARAGM
-572 IDADDLM
+572 DADDLM

-588 AKESGKGQVRVFT
+588 AKEAGKGQVRAFT
-601 TDMHPNALTKA
+601 PDMHPNALTKA
-612 PSRDELLA
+612 PSRDEILA
-620 ALDAGEFVAHFQ
+620 ALDAGEFVAHYQ
-632 PIVAVGTGE
+632 PIVAVGSGDI
-641 TVAAEAL
+641 VAAEAL

-663 FVPAAEA
+663 FIPAAEA
-670 TGTIPGIDRAVLEQA
+670 TGTIPGIDRAMLEQA
-685 CREAAEW
+685 CREAAAW
-692 SEEDGYAPDAAVHVN
+692 TEEDGYARDAAVHVN

-714 TSELVGVVEDVL
+714 TNELVGVVEDVL
-726 DRTGLAPRRLVL
+726 RRTGLAPRRLVL
-738 ELTESVLIAELPT
+738 ELTESVLIAEMPT

-756 ASLRALGVRIALDD
+756 TALRSLGVRIALDD

-776 SLACLRSLPVDILK
+776 SLSCLRSLPVDILK

-827 VERQDQLDALA
+827 IERQDQLDALA
-838 DLKCDMGQ
+838 DLRCDMGQ

-857 TRRFTRRD
+857 ARRFARRD

>member
-1 MEADLEATGAQE
+1 MD
-13 RAASTGDRGNRES
+13 
-26 VPAESGAPLRAAA
+26 
-39 IWLLIGLIAATTVAL
+39 
-54 YVAVVHDLP
+54 
-63 AYTNGFRIPWWA
+63 
-75 LAVGF
+75 
-80 AATEV
+80 
-85 FVIHAHFRGSAHTL
+85 
-99 SLSELPLVVGLLLGA
+99 
-114 PQELV
+114 
-119 IAQVAGPILVL
+119 
-130 LFVRGSA
+130 
-137 PVKVAF
+137 
-143 NVAQFA
+143 
-149 LTATLTVV
+149 
-157 VLHALMAAPAE
+157 
-168 IGPGVWTATFA
+168 
-179 AVAAGSFV
+179 
-187 AAALVLA
+187 
-194 AIALAEGALPSIEA
+194 
-208 LRMFGADLVV
+208 
-218 SLTNTSIG
+218 
-226 LAGAT
+226 
-231 LIAQDWHAGWLIIP
+231 
-245 PAAVLILAY
+245 
-254 RAYLSEHT
+254 
-262 KHRSLDFLYRVA
+262 
-274 RSLSRA
+274 
-280 PDIETALVELVDRTR
+280 
-295 ESFRV
+295 
-300 RTAEIILF
+300 
-308 GAGGDVPLRTSLD
+308 
-321 VGGATQTM
+321 
-329 QPVGHGLAAALRACL
+329 
-344 RDERAVVVDRETAP
+344 
-358 PALASYLAEQGI
+358 
-370 AEAAIAPVPGETRL
+370 EAAIAPVPGETRL

-394 GTASDF
+394 GAATDF

-464 TRPHGTSTVLFLD
+464 NRPHGTSTVLFLD

-501 DRIRRCVRPTDLAAR
+501 ERIRRCVRPTDLAAR

-529 DVRHGEDVA
+529 DERRGQEIA

-548 VAIAGQPCWVRA
+548 VTISGQPCWVRA
-560 SIGLATAGAGSG
+560 SIGLATAGAGSEV
-572 IDADDLM
+572 DADDLM
-579 RHADIAMYR
+579 RRADIAMYR
-588 AKESGKGQVRVFT
+588 AKEAGKGQVRVFT
-601 TDMHPNALTKA
+601 AEMHPNALTKA
-612 PSRDELLA
+612 PSRDEILA
-620 ALDAGEFVAHFQ
+620 ALDAGEFVAHYQ
-632 PIVAVGTGE
+632 PIVAVDSGE
-641 TVAAEAL
+641 IVAAEAL

-670 TGTIPGIDRAVLEQA
+670 TGTITGIDRAVLEQA
-685 CREAAEW
+685 CRDAAAW
-692 SEEDGYAPDAAVHVN
+692 CAEDGYAPDAAVHVN

-714 TSELVGVVEDVL
+714 TNELVGVVEDVL
-726 DRTGLAPRRLVL
+726 LRTGLAPRRLVL
-738 ELTESVLIAELPT
+738 ELTESVLIAEMPT

-756 ASLRALGVRIALDD
+756 ASLRALGVRVALDD

-827 VERQDQLDALA
+827 IERQDQLDALA
-838 DLKCDMGQ
+838 DLSCDMGQ

-857 TRRFTRRD
+857 ARRFARRD

>member
-1 MEADLEATGAQE
+1 MVADRTV
-13 RAASTGDRGNRES
+13 R
-26 VPAESGAPLRAAA
+26 LRTAA
-39 IWLLIGLIAATTVAL
+39 IWLLIALITGTTVAL
-54 YVAVVHDLP
+54 YLGVVRHMPSYTQAVQV
-63 AYTNGFRIPWWA
+63 PWWA
-75 LAVGF
+75 LAIGF

-85 FVIHAHFRGSAHTL
+85 FVIHAHIRGSAHTL
-99 SLSELPLVVGLLLGA
+99 SLSELPLVVGLLLSA

-119 IAQVAGPILVL
+119 IAQAAGPVLVL
-130 LFVRGSA
+130 LFVRGSS

-143 NVAQFA
+143 NIAQFA
-149 LTATLTVV
+149 LTATLAVI
-157 VLHALMAAPAE
+157 VLHALMPPPAE

-179 AVAAGSFV
+179 AVAAASLV
-187 AAALVLA
+187 AAGLVLA
-194 AIALAEGALPSIEA
+194 VIALAEGSLPSVEV
-208 LRMFGADLVV
+208 LRMLGADLVV

-226 LAGAT
+226 LVGAT

-245 PAAVLILAY
+245 PAAVLMLAY

-262 KHRSLDFLYRVA
+262 KHRSLDFLYGVA

-280 PDIETALVELVDRTR
+280 PDVETALVDLLERTR

-308 GAGGDVPLRTSLD
+308 GAGGDLPLRTSLD
-321 VGGATQTM
+321 VAGATQTM
-329 QPVGHGLAAALRACL
+329 QPVGHELATALRASL
-344 RDERAVVVDRETAP
+344 RDERAVVVDRELAP
-358 PALASYLAEQGI
+358 PALAAYLAEQGI

-394 GTASDF
+394 GADPDF
-400 TKSDLR
+400 TASDLR
-406 LFETLAG
+406 LFETRAR
-413 HAGMSLE
+413 HACMSLE

-464 TRPHGTSTVLFLD
+464 ARPRGTSTVLFLD

-491 AGDAVLIAAA
+491 AGDAVLIAAGE
-501 DRIRRCVRPTDLAAR
+501 RIRRCVRPLDLAAR

-529 DVRHGEDVA
+529 DERHGEDVA

-548 VAIAGQPCWVRA
+548 VPIAGQPCWVRA
-560 SIGLATAGAGSG
+560 SIGIASAGTGSG
-572 IDADDLM
+572 MDADDLM

-588 AKESGKGQVRVFT
+588 AKEAGKGQVRTFT
-601 TDMHPNALTKA
+601 ADMHPNALTKA
-612 PSRDELLA
+612 PSRDEILA
-620 ALDAGEFVAHFQ
+620 ALDAGEFVAHYQ
-632 PIVAVGTGE
+632 PIVAVGSGDI
-641 TVAAEAL
+641 VAAEAL

-657 LLAPAA
+657 LLAPSA

-670 TGTIPGIDRAVLEQA
+670 TGTIPGIDRAMLEHA
-685 CREAAEW
+685 CCEAASW
-692 SEEDGYAPDAAVHVN
+692 TAEDGYAPDAAVHVN

-714 TSELVGVVEDVL
+714 TTELVGVVEQVL
-726 DRTGLAPRRLVL
+726 RRTGLAPRRLVL
-738 ELTESVLIAELPT
+738 ELTESVLIAEMPT

-827 VERQDQLDALA
+827 IERQDQLDALA
-838 DLKCDMGQ
+838 DMSCDMGQ

-857 TRRFTRRD
+857 ARRFARRD
-865 PLAAA
+865 PLATAA
-870 A
+870 

>member
-1 MEADLEATGAQE
+1 MTAAVGNE
-13 RAASTGDRGNRES
+13 R
-26 VPAESGAPLRAAA
+26 LRATA
-39 IWLLIGLIAATTVAL
+39 IWVLVALVAGTAVAL
-54 YVAVVHDLP
+54 YFAVVRDLP
-63 AYTNGFRIPWWA
+63 AYTDDLRVPWWA
-75 LAVGF
+75 LAAGF

-85 FVIHAHFRGSAHTL
+85 FVIHAHIRGSAHTL
-99 SLSELPLVVGLLLGA
+99 SLSELPLVVGLLLA
-114 PQELV
+114 TPHDLV
-119 IAQVAGPILVL
+119 IAQVVGPLVVL

-149 LTATLTVV
+149 LTATLTVL
-157 VLHALMAAPAE
+157 VLHTLMPAPAA
-168 IGPGVWTATFA
+168 IGPGVWTATFV
-179 AVAAGSFV
+179 AVAAASLV
-187 AAALVLA
+187 AAGLVLA
-194 AIALAEGALPSIEA
+194 VIALAEGALPSVDVY
-208 LRMFGADLVV
+208 RMFGADLVV
-218 SLTNTSIG
+218 ALTNTSIG

-231 LIAQDWHAGWLIIP
+231 LIAQDWHAFWLIIP
-245 PAAVLILAY
+245 PAVVLILAY

-262 KHRSLDFLYRVA
+262 KHRSLEFLYGVA
-274 RSLSRA
+274 RSISRA
-280 PDIETALVELVDRTR
+280 PDVETALVDLLARTR
-295 ESFRV
+295 EAFRV

-308 GAGGDVPLRTSLD
+308 GAGGDMPLRTSLD
-321 VGGATQTM
+321 LSGATQSM
-329 QPVGHGLAAALRACL
+329 QPVPHELAVALRACL
-344 RDERAVVVDRETAP
+344 ADEQATVVNRAVAP
-358 PALASYLAEQGI
+358 HALANYLAENGI
-370 AEAAIAPVPGETRL
+370 TEAAIAPVPGETRL

-394 GTASDF
+394 GSVADF
-400 TKSDLR
+400 SSSDLR

-464 TRPHGTSTVLFLD
+464 TRASGTSTVLFLD

-501 DRIRRCVRPTDLAAR
+501 ERIRRCVRPSDLAAR
-516 LGGDEFAVLLEDA
+516 LGGDEFAVLLEDG
-529 DVRHGEDVA
+529 DERHGQEVA

-548 VAIAGQPCWVRA
+548 VTISGQPTWVRA
-560 SIGLATAGAGSG
+560 SIGIASAAAGAG
-572 IDADDLM
+572 IDADELM

-588 AKESGKGQVRVFT
+588 AKEAGKGQVRLFT
-601 TDMHPNALTKA
+601 ADMHPNALTKA
-612 PSRDELLA
+612 PSRDELIA
-620 ALDAGEFVAHFQ
+620 ALDRGEFVAHYQ
-632 PIVAVGTGE
+632 PIVAVGSGAI
-641 TVAAEAL
+641 VAAEAL
-648 VRWNHPRHG
+648 VRWNHPRYG
-657 LLAPAA
+657 LLAPSM

-670 TGTIPGIDRAVLEQA
+670 TGTIPGIDRVVLEQA
-685 CREAAEW
+685 CREAASW
-692 SEEDGYAPDAAVHVN
+692 SAEDGYAPDAAVHVN

-714 TSELVGVVEDVL
+714 TNELVGVVEDVL
-726 DRTGLAPRRLVL
+726 HRTGLVPRRLVL
-738 ELTESVLIAELPT
+738 ELTESVLIAEMPT

-756 ASLRALGVRIALDD
+756 AKLRGLGVRIALDD

-827 VERQDQLDALA
+827 IERQDQLDALA
-838 DLKCDMGQ
+838 DLSCDMGQ
-846 GFYLGRPLDGE
+846 GFYIGRPLAGE
-857 TRRFTRRD
+857 TRRFARRD